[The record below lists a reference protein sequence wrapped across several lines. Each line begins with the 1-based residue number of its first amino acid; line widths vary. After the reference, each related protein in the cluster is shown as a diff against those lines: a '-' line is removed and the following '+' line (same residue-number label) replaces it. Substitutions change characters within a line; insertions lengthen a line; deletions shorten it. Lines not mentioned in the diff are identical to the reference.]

1 MKLKNTYMTLGCLKV
16 QTITKFYS
24 INKSDIGFIK
34 FIFEAHDG
42 LAVVS
47 TMKDE
52 KDTIAIYIAPGC
64 EEEADELV
72 EHLGQTVKINARV
85 KSL

>member
-1 MKLKNTYMTLGCLKV
+1 MVVGCLNV
-16 QTITKFYS
+16 ETITKFYT
-24 INKSDIGFIK
+24 INKYDIGYIK

-42 LAVVS
+42 LAVIS
-47 TMKDE
+47 TIKDE

-72 EHLGQTVKINARV
+72 EHLGQTVKIEAKV
-85 KSL
+85 

>member
-1 MKLKNTYMTLGCLKV
+1 ME
-16 QTITKFYS
+16 TITKLYN

-34 FIFEAHDG
+34 YVFEAYDG

-47 TMKDE
+47 TIKSE

-72 EHLGQTVKINARV
+72 EQLSETVKMEEKV
-85 KSL
+85 LKKTYE

>member
-1 MKLKNTYMTLGCLKV
+1 ME
-16 QTITKFYS
+16 TITKFYN

-34 FIFEAHDG
+34 FIFEAYDG
-42 LAVVS
+42 LAVIS
-47 TMKDE
+47 TIQSE

-72 EHLGQTVKINARV
+72 EQLSETVKIEEKV
-85 KSL
+85 FEKQI